1 MRPRME
7 IGGRYNWRNQPER
20 LIYLGNNWSGN
31 GFWHQFALVE
41 EPENVW
47 CEVLDS
53 DLESFEETP
62 APAPTPQP
70 ACKTQPAKRISP
82 RQERKQRKAAKR
94 AQQREGQ

>member
-1 MRPRME
+1 ME

-20 LIYLGNNWSGN
+20 LIYLGKNWSGN
-31 GFWHQFALVE
+31 GFWHQFSLVE
-41 EPENVW
+41 DPETVW

-53 DLESFEETP
+53 DLENFEETLTLS
-62 APAPTPQP
+62 PTPSPVCKAQP
-70 ACKTQPAKRISP
+70 AQRISP